1 MKLSR
6 HKDPGVDLM
15 IAREGI
21 LQKMNRV
28 VALNSYQQYE
38 LENLLRKLNYDEGYA
53 GQRIIGAL
61 SYWATEEIEQLK
73 MGALVD
79 EAETLWPQE
88 DEGKG

>member
-21 LQKMNRV
+21 LQRMNKV

-53 GQRIIGAL
+53 GQRVIGAL
-61 SYWATEEIEQLK
+61 AAWAHLEIEQLK

>member
-53 GQRIIGAL
+53 GQRVIGAL
-61 SYWATEEIEQLK
+61 AAWAHLEIEQLK

>member
-53 GQRIIGAL
+53 GQRVIGAL
-61 SYWATEEIEQLK
+61 AAWAHLEIEQLK
-73 MGALVD
+73 VGALVD

>member
-1 MKLSR
+1 
-6 HKDPGVDLM
+6 M

-21 LQKMNRV
+21 LQKMNKV

-53 GQRIIGAL
+53 GQRVIGAL
-61 SYWATEEIEQLK
+61 AAWALLEIEQLK

>member
-1 MKLSR
+1 M
-6 HKDPGVDLM
+6 
-15 IAREGI
+15 
-21 LQKMNRV
+21 
-28 VALNSYQQYE
+28 
-38 LENLLRKLNYDEGYA
+38 ENLLRKLNYDEGQE
-53 GQRIIGAL
+53 GMRIIGAL

>member
-21 LQKMNRV
+21 LQKMNKV

-53 GQRIIGAL
+53 GQRVIGAL
-61 SYWATEEIEQLK
+61 AAWAHLEIEQLK